1 MFKKK
6 HTDES
11 KKKISESRQKY
22 TGEKHPRYGSEWTDE
37 QRAKYIL
44 TMYQR
49 REEEKRIKMF
59 LIKYDSLYRKFQQE
73 LNNKQ
78 K

>member
-1 MFKKK
+1 MFKGK
-6 HTDES
+6 HTEET
-11 KKKISESRQKY
+11 KKKISQSRNKY
-22 TGEKHPRYGSEWTDE
+22 KGEKHPRFGAEWTDE

-59 LIKYDSLYRKFQQE
+59 LIRYDSLYRKFKSE
-73 LNNKQ
+73 NNNKE
-78 K
+78 

>member
-1 MFKKK
+1 MSFKGKQHSEK
-6 HTDES
+6 T
-11 KKKISESRQKY
+11 KKKISDSRKKY
-22 TGEKHPRYGSEWTDE
+22 SGENHPRFGANWTDE

-44 TMYQR
+44 TTFQR

-59 LIKYDSLYRKFQQE
+59 LVKYDNLYKNFQLE
-73 LNNKQ
+73 NNK